1 MDRRLLA
8 ILAAL
13 TIAITASSPADDI
26 SVGAEVDGI
35 QIETP
40 PAQQPRTSNKKPVS
54 GASCKAQCNTAH
66 ARCGSEVR
74 RGRQSCSRDAATAGR
89 GGAFDAPQMDS
100 ALFCAYFRRPRQ
112 CGPGCE
118 LRFARHYDKCMSAME
133 NTAAMRQDC
142 FLQERQA
149 VNICR
154 EELRECEQACGQG

>member
-8 ILAAL
+8 ILAGL
-13 TIAITASSPADDI
+13 SIATTASTPAADI
-26 SVGAEVDGI
+26 SVGADVDGI

-40 PAQQPRTSNKKPVS
+40 PPQQPQTSKSKPVS
-54 GASCKAQCNTAH
+54 GASCKAQCNSAN

-89 GGAFDAPQMDS
+89 GAFDSPQTDYGI
-100 ALFCAYFRRPRQ
+100 FCAYFRRPRQ

-118 LRFARHYDKCMSAME
+118 LRFARHYDNCMRALD
-133 NTAAMRQDC
+133 NTASMRQDC
-142 FLQERQA
+142 FVQERQA

-154 EELRECEQACGQG
+154 EELRQCEQACGG